1 MTDNTALFAERL
13 TGLLI
18 EGKQKKNVISP
29 EDMKR
34 ALAGLDLPEGE
45 ASKVL
50 EFLEANRIDVVAI
63 EERSSDDAAAD
74 DGLLDNEDE
83 EPQIDETE
91 EIDLENIDLSV
102 PDGISTSDPVRMYLK
117 EIGQYPLLTAEE
129 EVKLSQQME
138 KGGEEGKYAADRL
151 TEANLRLVVS
161 IAKRYVGRGM
171 PFLDLIQEGNI
182 GLIKAVEKY
191 DYQKGF
197 KFSNYATWWIR

>member
-138 KGGEEGKYAADRL
+138 KGGEEGDYAAGVTMATLMASVATIPLVQFLL
-151 TEANLRLVVS
+151 TV
-161 IAKRYVGRGM
+161 
-171 PFLDLIQEGNI
+171 
-182 GLIKAVEKY
+182 
-191 DYQKGF
+191 
-197 KFSNYATWWIR
+197 